1 MKSYV
6 DDILRRSELLA
17 RVMNG
22 EEISKAD
29 AAYIFKV
36 SEVTINRDIKALRD
50 LGISIFS
57 KKNRLILERVPQAA
71 ELVSI
76 ASNYLPL
83 KLNSDFFHKQI
94 KVYSKSDKK
103 EFFPKLVLLSK
114 AVDESLILELKYK
127 RFYDGKVGDYKLHPV
142 RLTNVGLNWILHAF
156 KAGED
161 VIKSFYLSRIQKIKL
176 TDKKFSKL
184 SLPQEKKELFDI
196 ELKFDARVQDEILDK
211 IWFESFELEKMVGYI
226 ILKTKQPIT
235 NALAGW
241 CISWWDAIQII
252 KPKELKIYIDEM
264 INDFKSQNPV

>member
-22 EEISKAD
+22 EELSKAD
-29 AAYIFKV
+29 VAYIFKV

-50 LGISIFS
+50 SGIGIFS
-57 KKNRLILERVPQAA
+57 KKNRLILEGVPQSA
-71 ELVSI
+71 ELISI

-103 EFFPKLVLLSK
+103 EFFSKLVLLSK

-142 RLTNVGLNWILHAF
+142 RLTSVGFNWILHAF
-156 KAGED
+156 KVGED

-184 SLPQEKKELFDI
+184 ALPTEKQKLFDI
-196 ELKFDARVQDEILDK
+196 ELKFDVRVRDEILDK
-211 IWFESFELEKMVGYI
+211 IWIESFELEEMGEYI
-226 ILKTKQPIT
+226 ILKTMQPIT
-235 NALAGW
+235 NTLAAW
-241 CISWWDAIQII
+241 CISWFDTIEIVKPIELTKYI
-252 KPKELKIYIDEM
+252 KEM
-264 INDFKSQNPV
+264 IKDFNSKNSF